1 MNIKSILAIKGAN
14 VVTIGPDHTIRDAL
28 RVLAKHNVGALV
40 VVGNK
45 NEPIG
50 IISERD
56 IVRLAAKNEGL
67 FSQAISEVMTKNVI
81 IGVPQ
86 DDLKAVAYTMTEKRI
101 RHLPVVGNRNAL
113 IGIVSIGDVVKAERD
128 HFEGEADTL
137 RTQILADEI

>member
-1 MNIKSILAIKGAN
+1 MNIKSILAIKDAN
-14 VVTIGPDHTIRDAL
+14 VVTIGPDQTIRDAL

-40 VVGNK
+40 VVDNK
-45 NEPIG
+45 KPVG

-56 IVRLAAKNEGL
+56 IVRLAAKNEEF
-67 FSQAISEVMTKNVI
+67 FSQAVSEVMTKNVI

-101 RHLPVVGNRNAL
+101 RHLPVVDNHNSL

-137 RTQILADEI
+137 RTQILANEV